1 MMGLCISTI
10 RRRASADLAARLGDE
25 VCLEGAKGANKKNGQ
40 GDVAILAPELRRLP
54 VAGALTHRMG
64 PHAGRH

>member
-25 VCLEGAKGANKKNGQ
+25 VCLEGAKGANKKNG
-40 GDVAILAPELRRLP
+40 
-54 VAGALTHRMG
+54 
-64 PHAGRH
+64 